1 MAFCLNTII
10 IKPEKDNPINN
21 AISALTPIETDFTDH
36 TGNNKLMV
44 DASNALRGERN
55 EVCKRIWGLRQS
67 IGNVNDRITQLE
79 GAKRFI
85 DTQNIVDV
93 IDND

>member
-1 MAFCLNTII
+1 
-10 IKPEKDNPINN
+10 
-21 AISALTPIETDFTDH
+21 
-36 TGNNKLMV
+36 MV